1 MSNYIGYSITKGT
14 RAPVAADKMC
24 RGFGC
29 EDATRRRR
37 RKEEEME
44 EEEMQEEVVVVVGA
58 VPGAEPER
66 RPGAEA
72 ICSARSAG
80 ATAPTRST
88 DPECA

>member
-29 EDATRRRR
+29 EDTTRRRR

-44 EEEMQEEVVVVVGA
+44 EEEQEMQEVVVGA
-58 VPGAEPER
+58 EPGAEPER

-88 DPECA
+88 DPEYA